1 MPNTGKPSLNCH
13 LCRRRRV
20 KVSNGHQCDL
30 GRPQC
35 QRCIKYGVSCPGY
48 RDEQDV
54 RFQHADAAT
63 FERRR
68 RKKKDAAEAERE
80 ETASPASWASS
91 PSSHESL
98 SSLSSS
104 PSSVSSVSLS
114 SPLPRSVRQ
123 HWTAECIPLVL
134 GCYSSIAFLPGLF
147 RGVGED
153 HCLVRTGQ
161 VFARAYVMNRSPSGA
176 DYRDL
181 STYLGK
187 ALASVSSAIRDPEAY
202 ASDATIVAVW
212 LLGNYETIEHRL
224 TPGLLQ
230 LLMGGLERRSFIS
243 RDEQPP
249 SEGQSWHIHSK
260 GLISLLRARGDRQL
274 YTRSGRQIFWVMHNI
289 IQIQCTITNSP
300 CPPEFAR
307 WLAIIEHTQQPGE
320 ALPVRTGRYIASAC
334 SLLSRMMPVVRRGD
348 MPAACEIYEE
358 ILKEC
363 DQTELTMLEWIQSS
377 SAPDAAPEHRPG
389 EGPVSSYFWNCW
401 RSARIKLQHMILLLA
416 NLVSHAPGCP
426 FEPGSLA
433 ARRQLCMD
441 IIASAAADVVEGI
454 PGALDAADDEAD
466 SPAAYFAAVRLVWP
480 LSHVH
485 IVPSAPRDLRIAAGL
500 ALRRIGR
507 EKGILTALRPR
518 PGSAGFPPEA
528 LAGLPIG
535 DDLGMQNA

>member
-1 MPNTGKPSLNCH
+1 MPNTGKPSPNCH

-20 KVSNGHQCDL
+20 KCDL

-35 QRCIKYGVSCPGY
+35 QRCIKYGVPCPGY

-80 ETASPASWASS
+80 GETASQIVGVALSPETASPASWASS
-91 PSSHESL
+91 PPSHESW

-114 SPLPRSVRQ
+114 SPLLRSVRQ

-134 GCYSSIAFLPGLF
+134 GCYSSIAFLSGLF

-176 DYRDL
+176 DYREL

-202 ASDATIVAVW
+202 TSDATIVAVW
-212 LLGNYETIEHRL
+212 LLGNYE
-224 TPGLLQ
+224 

-243 RDEQPP
+243 RDEQPL

-348 MPAACEIYEE
+348 MPAACGIYEE
-358 ILKEC
+358 ILNEC
-363 DQTELTMLEWIQSS
+363 NQTELTMLEWIQSS

-401 RSARIKLQHMILLLA
+401 RSARIKLQHMVLLLA
-416 NLVSHAPGCP
+416 NLISHAPGCP
-426 FEPGSLA
+426 FEPESLA

-441 IIASAAADVVEGI
+441 IIAGAAADVVEGI
-454 PGALDAADDEAD
+454 PGALDAVDDEAD

-480 LSHVH
+480 LSHVY

-518 PGSAGFPPEA
+518 PGSAG
-528 LAGLPIG
+528 LPIG
-535 DDLGMQNA
+535 DDLGMRNA